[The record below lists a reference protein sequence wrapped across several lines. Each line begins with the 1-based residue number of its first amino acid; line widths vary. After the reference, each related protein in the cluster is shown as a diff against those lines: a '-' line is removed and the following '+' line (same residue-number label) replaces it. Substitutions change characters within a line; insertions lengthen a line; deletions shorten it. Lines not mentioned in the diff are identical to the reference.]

1 MSLVDKEDT
10 LQVGAVTVVNLHFRL
25 VLLKLLDVDHHDL
38 QLAFVVL
45 CDRPAGNVLH
55 QFLTALGI
63 MHDKTASSKL
73 VSSLFHQVDAVN
85 NEIKLS
91 HNILLSEEV
100 SKAAN
105 TVISQSRLAA
115 TLCVPNDTTLYSIIQ
130 CTADGIRSEHLL
142 IAHNLL
148 LQRGTLRAVIQFHLA
163 LNIRYAIAKQEQKA
177 LLAEH

>member
-1 MSLVDKEDT
+1 
-10 LQVGAVTVVNLHFRL
+10 
-25 VLLKLLDVDHHDL
+25 
-38 QLAFVVL
+38 
-45 CDRPAGNVLH
+45 
-55 QFLTALGI
+55 

-91 HNILLSEEV
+91 HNILLSKEV

-163 LNIRYAIAKQEQKA
+163 LNIRYAIAKQEKET